1 MGYNGSKDGKTRA
14 FKSDMFPKRKFP
26 KLIKGSS
33 SLGKVSLMPTM
44 QEIEEFSSFFYDL
57 LDVCKE
63 CRSYLIKKDI
73 RIRYILI
80 LIDLA
85 FLAGFFVWESGF
97 CLILGSLLTC
107 LLLANIWLLCLYVII
122 LWVIFLL
129 VH

>member
-26 KLIKGSS
+26 KLIKVSS
-33 SLGKVSLMPTM
+33 SLGKTSLMPTM
-44 QEIEEFSSFFYDL
+44 QEIEGFNSFFYVFL
-57 LDVCKE
+57 GACKE
-63 CRSYLIKKDI
+63 CRDYLIKKDI
-73 RIRYILI
+73 RIIYILI

-85 FLAGFFVWESGF
+85 LLAGTFIWESRI
-97 CLILGSLLTC
+97 CLILGSLLAC
-107 LLLANIWLLCLYVII
+107 LLLANIWLLCLYVIM